1 MLQAAPA
8 AARLAAVGGGKSPAG
23 AAADFAGKNAA
34 VIKNQGRGTIKIINY
49 QYFYGFFLYIG
60 TQFKH
65 VLRRKSMLPQNLQLK
80 DRYQLYIDGK
90 WVPASDGAVI
100 TTYCPATGDKLSE
113 CADAGREDVDAAV
126 KAAERAFESWSRT
139 TPKQRAAILN
149 QIADIIDAHK
159 DELALIESCDNG
171 KPLRETSAID
181 IPYASAHFRYF
192 AGVILAEEGQA
203 SVLDGSFLSIILRE
217 PIGVVGQ
224 IVPWNFPFLMAA
236 WKLAPVLAAGDC
248 TVFKPSSTTPLS
260 VLRLAELTEGVIPPG
275 VFNVITGRGSKS
287 GNFMLEHPGFAK
299 LAFTGSTEVGRDV
312 AIAAAR
318 RLIPS
323 TLELGGKSA
332 NIFFDDMRMEQAL
345 DGAQL
350 GILFNQGQVCCAGS
364 RILVQEGIYD
374 EFMSELIRRFN
385 QVKVGL
391 PWAEGTM
398 MGSQINEGQLN
409 KILGYVQKGV
419 DEGAEVLCGG
429 VRLTEGD
436 LAHGAFMGPTLLG
449 KVRNDM
455 CVAQEEI
462 FGPVASVIK
471 FKTEE
476 EAIAIANDSIYGL
489 GGGVWT
495 ADIIR
500 ALRVAMGV
508 RTGRMWVNTYN
519 QIPEGS
525 PFGGYKESGIGRET
539 HKMILEHYTQC
550 KNIVVNL
557 SEAPSGFY

>member
-1 MLQAAPA
+1 MLPVE
-8 AARLAAVGGGKSPAG
+8 LKLKPVY
-23 AAADFAGKNAA
+23 D
-34 VIKNQGRGTIKIINY
+34 
-49 QYFYGFFLYIG
+49 LYI
-60 TQFKH
+60 
-65 VLRRKSMLPQNLQLK
+65 N
-80 DRYQLYIDGK
+80 GK
-90 WVPASDGAVI
+90 WVPASNGA
-100 TTYCPATGDKLSE
+100 TLTSYCPATQDKLADF
-113 CADAGREDVDAAV
+113 ADASREDVDATV
-126 KAAERAFESWSRT
+126 KAAQAAFTTWSKTSAKERAV
-139 TPKQRAAILN
+139 ILN
-149 QIADIIDAHK
+149 KIADVIDANAA
-159 DELALIESCDNG
+159 ELALIESCDNG
-171 KPLRETSAID
+171 KPLRETTVID
-181 IPYASAHFRYF
+181 IPYAAEHFRYF
-192 AGVILAEEGQA
+192 AGVILAEEGHA
-203 SVLDGSFLSIILRE
+203 SVLDNSFLSVILRE
-217 PIGVVGQ
+217 PIGIVGQ

-260 VLRLAELTEGVIPPG
+260 VLRLAELTADIIPPG
-275 VFNVITGRGSKS
+275 VFNVVTGSGSRS
-287 GNFMLEHPGFAK
+287 GSYMLEHPGFDK
-299 LAFTGSTEVGRDV
+299 LAFTGSTAVGRDV
-312 AIAAAR
+312 ALAAAR

-374 EFMSELIRRFN
+374 EFVPELIKRFEA
-385 QVKVGL
+385 VKVGL

-398 MGSQINEGQLN
+398 MGSQVNEGQLN
-409 KILGYVQKGV
+409 KILDYVNIGV
-419 DEGAEVLCGG
+419 KEGAEILTGG
-429 VRLTEGD
+429 VRLTDGD
-436 LAHGAFMGPTLLG
+436 LARGAFMAPTLLG
-449 KVRNDM
+449 NVQNKM

-462 FGPVASVIK
+462 FGPVACVIK

-476 EAIAIANDSIYGL
+476 EAVAIANDSVYGL

-495 ADIIR
+495 RDINR
-500 ALRVAMGV
+500 ALRVSMGI

-550 KNIVVNL
+550 KNIVINL
-557 SEAPSGFY
+557 AETPSGFY

>member
-1 MLQAAPA
+1 
-8 AARLAAVGGGKSPAG
+8 
-23 AAADFAGKNAA
+23 
-34 VIKNQGRGTIKIINY
+34 
-49 QYFYGFFLYIG
+49 
-60 TQFKH
+60 
-65 VLRRKSMLPQNLQLK
+65 MLPKELNLK
-80 DRYQLYIDGK
+80 ETYKLYIDGK
-90 WVPASDGAVI
+90 WVPASNGAVM
-100 TTYCPATGDKLSE
+100 TTYCPATSDKLADF
-113 CADAGREDVDAAV
+113 ADASKEDVDAAV
-126 KAAERAFESWSRT
+126 KAAQKAFVSWSKT
-139 TPKQRAAILN
+139 TPKERAAILN
-149 QIADIIDAHK
+149 KIADVIEAHA

-171 KPLRETSAID
+171 KPLRETKAID
-181 IPYASAHFRYF
+181 VPYSAAHFRYF
-192 AGVILAEEGQA
+192 AGVILAEEGHA
-203 SVLDGSFLSIILRE
+203 SVLDNSFLSVILRE
-217 PIGVVGQ
+217 PIGIVGQ

-260 VLRLAELTEGVIPPG
+260 VLRLAELTEGIIPPG
-275 VFNVITGRGSKS
+275 VFNVVTGAGSRS
-287 GNFMLEHPGFAK
+287 GNYMLEHPGFDK
-299 LAFTGSTEVGRDV
+299 LAFTGSTAVGRDV
-312 AIAAAR
+312 ALAAAK

-374 EFMSELIRRFN
+374 EFISELIKRFN
-385 QVKVGL
+385 AVKVGL
-391 PWAEGTM
+391 PWAEDTM

-419 DEGAEVLCGG
+419 EEGAEVLCGG
-429 VRLTEGD
+429 KRLTDGD
-436 LAHGAFMGPTLLG
+436 LAKGAFMGPTLLG
-449 KVRNDM
+449 NVQNKM

-462 FGPVASVIK
+462 FGPVAAVIK

-495 ADIIR
+495 TDINR
-500 ALRVAMGV
+500 AMRVSMSI

-550 KNIVVNL
+550 KNIVINL